1 VTDLLFKAEIQQMVR
16 TVYRRLD
23 RDRDRGR
30 ARTVRPYDDDRLARL
45 PEPAARWAYGTGD
58 PGRHAE
64 LQPGETV
71 LDLGCGAGPDL
82 VLAAQDVGTG
92 GRVIGVDLLPEMC
105 RRARDNVAAAGVQAD
120 VLLGEVEA
128 LPLRDASVDV
138 VLSNGVVSLSARKA
152 RLLREARRV
161 LRDHGRV
168 VLADMTLDE
177 EDLPTE
183 VLLHPSAWA
192 G

>member
-1 VTDLLFKAEIQQMVR
+1 MTDLLFKAEIQQMVR
-16 TVYRRLD
+16 TVYREL
-23 RDRDRGR
+23 DRDRGR
-30 ARTVRPYDDDRLARL
+30 ARTVRPYDEDRLARL
-45 PEPAARWAYGTGD
+45 PELAARWAYGTGD

-92 GRVIGVDLLPEMC
+92 GRVVGVDLLPEMC
-105 RRARDNVAAAGVQAD
+105 GRARDNVAAAGVQAD
-120 VLLGEVEA
+120 VLLAEVEA

>member
-1 VTDLLFKAEIQQMVR
+1 MTDLLYKAEIQQLVR
-16 TVYRRLD
+16 TAYRGLD
-23 RDRDRGR
+23 RDRTQP
-30 ARTVRPYDDDRLARL
+30 RTVRPYDEDRLARL
-45 PEPAARWAYGTGD
+45 PDLAARWAYGTGD
-58 PGRHAE
+58 PGRHAA
-64 LQPGETV
+64 LQRGETV

-82 VLAAQDVGTG
+82 VLAAQDVGPG
-92 GRVIGVDLLPEMC
+92 GAVVGVDLLPEMC
-105 RRARDNVAAAGVQAD
+105 ARARASATAAGVRAHV
-120 VLLGEVEA
+120 VLAEVET

-161 LRDHGRV
+161 LRDRGRV

-177 EDLPTE
+177 EGLPSE
-183 VLLHPSAWA
+183 VLVHPSAWA

>member
-1 VTDLLFKAEIQQMVR
+1 MTDLLFKSEIQQLIR
-16 TVYRRLD
+16 DAYRRMD
-23 RDRDRGR
+23 RDTGR
-30 ARTVRPYDDDRLARL
+30 PRSVRPYGDERLARL
-45 PEPAARWAYGTGD
+45 PERTARWAYGTGD
-58 PGRHAE
+58 PGWHAA

-82 VLAAQDVGTG
+82 ILAAQDVGPD
-92 GRVIGVDLLPEMC
+92 GRVLGVDLLPEMC
-105 RRARDNVAAAGVQAD
+105 ARAQASAVEAGVRATP
-120 VLLGEVEA
+120 VLAEVEA
-128 LPLRDASVDV
+128 LPLRTGSVDV

-152 RLLREARRV
+152 RLLREAHRV
-161 LRDHGRV
+161 LRPGGRL

-177 EDLPTE
+177 EDLPSE

>member
-1 VTDLLFKAEIQQMVR
+1 MTDLLYKAELQAMVR
-16 TVYRRLD
+16 AVYRDLD
-23 RDRDRGR
+23 REQSRP
-30 ARTVRPYDDDRLARL
+30 RTVRPYDQDRLARL
-45 PEPAARWAYGTGD
+45 PEQAARWAYGTGD
-58 PGRHAE
+58 PGGHAS
-64 LQPGETV
+64 LQHGETV

-82 VLAAQDVGTG
+82 VLAAQDVGPG
-92 GRVIGVDLLPEMC
+92 GTVVGVDLLPEMC
-105 RRARDNVAAAGVQAD
+105 ARARANARAAD
-120 VLLGEVEA
+120 VHVTVAQAEVEA

-161 LRDHGRV
+161 LRSSGRV
-168 VLADMTLDE
+168 VIADMTLDE

-183 VLLHPSAWA
+183 VMLHPSAWA

>member
-1 VTDLLFKAEIQQMVR
+1 MTDLLYKAEVQAMVR
-16 TVYRRLD
+16 AVYGDLD
-23 RDRDRGR
+23 RERSRT
-30 ARTVRPYDDDRLARL
+30 RTVRPYDDARLARL
-45 PEPAARWAYGTGD
+45 PDQTARWAYGTGD
-58 PGRHAE
+58 PGRHAA
-64 LQPGETV
+64 LQPGQTV

-82 VLAAQDVGTG
+82 VLAAQDVGAG
-92 GRVIGVDLLPEMC
+92 GTVVGVDLLPEMC
-105 RRARDNVAAAGVQAD
+105 ARARSGATAAGVDAA
-120 VLLGEVEA
+120 VVVAEAEA

-161 LRDHGRV
+161 LRDGGRV

-177 EDLPTE
+177 DDLPTE